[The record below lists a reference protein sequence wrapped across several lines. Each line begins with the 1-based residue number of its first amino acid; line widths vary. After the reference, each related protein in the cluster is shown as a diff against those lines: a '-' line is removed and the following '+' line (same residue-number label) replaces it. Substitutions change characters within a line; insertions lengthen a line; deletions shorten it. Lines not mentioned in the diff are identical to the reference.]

1 MDKRTT
7 PWGRATLLEE
17 VVVEHDALERRYDA
31 VVQLLELTDGE
42 QLVRF
47 GSRPHGAHR
56 LGCLTLRA
64 GDLHELEEGLLE
76 TERLASILRLVFG

>member
-31 VVQLLELTDGE
+31 VVQLLELNDGE

-47 GSRPHGAHR
+47 GSRAHGAHR

-64 GDLHELEEGLLE
+64 DDLHELEEGLLE